1 MTIIKQNS
9 TTIGTSW
16 VRKFKETKGQFVMAL
31 STNKLK
37 NIFSRYIDNENL
49 EGLYFRNDSHEWETK
64 LRIKTINYLSD
75 WKISWG
81 GNIQY
86 SDYYNSTVDFYN
98 QIEYLSKINF
108 YKYGIFGGVA
118 KSFFNSKLDLSF
130 GIRADEDNF
139 SLSLIHI

>member
-1 MTIIKQNS
+1 
-9 TTIGTSW
+9 
-16 VRKFKETKGQFVMAL
+16 MAL

-37 NIFSRYIDNENL
+37 NIFSRYLDNENL

-64 LRIKTINYLSD
+64 LRIKTTNYLSD

-86 SDYYNSTVDFYN
+86 SDYYNNTVDFYN

-108 YKYGIFGGVA
+108 PTTLPKLLPTTDT
-118 KSFFNSKLDLSF
+118 SKLCVNRVWTKLVFEKGTTWVLSCSDLKNEEKT
-130 GIRADEDNF
+130 I
-139 SLSLIHI
+139 LS